1 MSENVFLLSSLLIS
15 FILHKRVDWKSF
27 SLRKLKAWLPHLL
40 VYSVVTEVSEMILI
54 PDVLYAICPP
64 HP

>member
-15 FILHKRVDWKSF
+15 FILHKTVDWKPF